1 MVRCIKIGNWIRAGN
16 ETLSP
21 RLFLRI
27 SHVIIILTAPFSFQ
41 RKFLNF
47 FTTNVIILTK
57 NKS

>member
-1 MVRCIKIGNWIRAGN
+1 MDRCIKIGNWIRAGN

-21 RLFLRI
+21 RVFLRI
-27 SHVIIILTAPFSFQ
+27 SHVIIILTSPFSFQ
-41 RKFLNF
+41 WKLLNS